1 MEKLW
6 HHMFYNV
13 LSIEPSEQPI
23 LLTERPMNPKAY
35 RERITQIM
43 FEKFG
48 VPGMF
53 LISQEVLSLSASGS
67 TTGCVLDSGDGIT
80 FVVPIYEGHYVP
92 HAVVRLE
99 IAGRVLTK
107 YLLNILMKRGQF
119 TNACFDNLDTA
130 RNIKESLCYVAFDFN
145 EESQIAAENS
155 TLEKAFELPDGKVI
169 TIGKERFHCPEL
181 LFQPDLNGLEMDG
194 VAESTFN
201 SIMKC
206 DAGIRQELFANI
218 VLSGGSTMFEGMS
231 ERMTKEITLLAATS
245 SMNVKVLAPPDR
257 KISAWIGGST
267 LASQDTFQELWI
279 TSDEYAESGASIV
292 HRKCPG

>member
-1 MEKLW
+1 
-6 HHMFYNV
+6 MFYNV
-13 LSIEPSEQPI
+13 LSIKPSEQPI
-23 LLTERPMNPKAY
+23 LLTERPMNPKAN

-43 FEKFG
+43 FVKFCF
-48 VPGMF
+48 PGMF

-67 TTGCVLDSGDGIT
+67 TTGCVLDSGDGVT
-80 FVVPIYEGHYVP
+80 HAVPIYEGYYVP
-92 HAVVRLE
+92 HAVVRLDL
-99 IAGRVLTK
+99 AGRELTEF
-107 YLLNILMKRGQF
+107 LMNILMERGQF
-119 TNACFDNLDTA
+119 TTASFENRDTA
-130 RNIKESLCYVAFDFN
+130 RNIKESLCYVALDFDAENQF
-145 EESQIAAENS
+145 AAENS
-155 TLEKAFELPDGKVI
+155 TVERAFELPNGKII

-181 LFQPDLNGLEMDG
+181 LFQPGLNGLKMDG
-194 VAESTFN
+194 AAKSTFN

-231 ERMTKEITLLAATS
+231 ERMTKEITLLAAPS
-245 SMNVKVLAPPDR
+245 SMKVKVLAPPDR